1 MDKVI
6 DLSHHVDFFL
16 VFFFFLTALCKQ
28 IHIHTHILRAPLSHI
43 NADTN
48 DKRIHTM
55 AHVLPQKFQKFPY
68 MTYIF
73 SQKLFILTLNLEN
86 TNELCKRKSATT

>member
-6 DLSHHVDFFL
+6 DLSHDVDFFL
-16 VFFFFLTALCKQ
+16 VLFFFLTALCKQ
-28 IHIHTHILRAPLSHI
+28 IYTHILRAPLSHI

-48 DKRIHTM
+48 DKRIHTK

-73 SQKLFILTLNLEN
+73 SQKLFILI
-86 TNELCKRKSATT
+86 KSRKYEWIM